1 MSGYISFNPWF
12 PSMLRQQVDQPATSR
27 GRLNSGW
34 MSASERQ
41 LLPTDALS
49 NFALTLTNVV
59 VGSIWSAEIVT
70 TGEQVATGAAAAETV
85 SVNIPVYVQG
95 STKNDIR
102 IKVRKATSAPF
113 YQPLETQIT
122 IVKNGALSLRINQV
136 SDEN

>member
-1 MSGYISFNPWF
+1 MS
-12 PSMLRQQVDQPATSR
+12 T
-27 GRLNSGW
+27 
-34 MSASERQ
+34 SERQ